1 MTSVFPL
8 GKPEHN
14 YTLEVRVKVM
24 DAYLLSA
31 ETQFSVRVRIES
43 LKFLT
48 NVTFP
53 FQFMQHTIIRL

>member
-43 LKFLT
+43 LEFLT

-53 FQFMQHTIIRL
+53 FQFMRHTIIRL